1 MTINTAEI
9 EARLPTQET
18 AMDDKRTDKV
28 SAAPGDVERLAKAL
42 EWKVDKDACAN
53 SNSHADYIEW
63 QAAATLLALSA
74 EVERL
79 KGALR
84 TARPYVPEHHGP
96 VMHMIR
102 AALGE

>member
-1 MTINTAEI
+1 M
-9 EARLPTQET
+9 
-18 AMDDKRTDKV
+18 TDKV
-28 SAAPGDVERLAKAL
+28 STAPGDVERLAKAL

-63 QAAATLLALSA
+63 QAAATLRALSA

-79 KGALR
+79 KVERVHLAEFAWKHIGEDLMAM
-84 TARPYVPEHHGP
+84 TPQEAVDAFDKS
-96 VMHMIR
+96 R